1 MHDLTGRVALV
12 TGAAQGIGHAVAT
25 ALAEA
30 GATVVA
36 TDVRD
41 QSDLGDHI
49 RTRSHDV
56 TDAERWAAVVA
67 EIEADHGRLD
77 ILVNNAGV
85 SGYDQLHELSLEEW
99 NRIIGINQTGVL
111 LGMQHALR
119 LMRPARSGAIV
130 NISSICGATS
140 VPGVAAYHASKHAV
154 LTMTKNAA
162 VSYAREG
169 IRANAVL
176 PGWIR
181 TPLTLG
187 QTDELN
193 GAFLDATPMG
203 VGGDPEDVAA
213 AVCFLVSDQAR
224 FITGVDLPVDGGY
237 LLSLIHI

>member
-1 MHDLTGRVALV
+1 MDNLKGRVALV
-12 TGAAQGIGHAVAT
+12 TGAAQGIGFAIANR
-25 ALAEA
+25 LAEA
-30 GATVVA
+30 GVHVVA

-41 QSDLGDHI
+41 QSDLGEDI
-49 RTRSHDV
+49 TTRSHDV
-56 TDAERWAAVVA
+56 TDPVRWAEVVD
-67 EIEADHGRLD
+67 ETVERHGRLD

-85 SGYDQLHELSLEEW
+85 SGYDRLHELSLAEW
-99 NRIIGINQTGVL
+99 QRIVGINQTGVL
-111 LGMQHALR
+111 LGMQSALR
-119 LMRPARSGAIV
+119 PMRAQRSGAIV
-130 NISSICGATS
+130 NVSSICGATS
-140 VPGVAAYHASKHAV
+140 VDGVAAYHSSKHAV

-162 VSYAREG
+162 VTYAREG

-203 VGGDPEDVAA
+203 TGGEPRDVAD
-213 AVCFLVSDQAR
+213 AVCFLVSDRAR

-237 LLSLIHI
+237 LAR

>member
-1 MHDLTGRVALV
+1 MFDLTGRVALV

-25 ALAEA
+25 ALADA

-36 TDVRD
+36 TDIRD
-41 QSDLGDHI
+41 QSDLGDEI

-56 TDAERWAAVVA
+56 TDPRRWAEIVDEVA
-67 EIEADHGRLD
+67 DSEGRLD

-85 SGYDQLHELSLEEW
+85 SGYDQLHELSLQEW
-99 NRIIGINQTGVL
+99 NRIVAINQTGVL
-111 LGMQHALR
+111 LGMKHALR
-119 LMRPARSGAIV
+119 LMRPRRSGAIV

-140 VPGVAAYHASKHAV
+140 VAGVAAYHASKHAV

-162 VSYAREG
+162 VSYAAEG

-193 GAFLDATPMG
+193 DAFLDATPMG
-203 VGGDPEDVAA
+203 VGGESADVAA
-213 AVCFLVSDQAR
+213 AVCFLVSDHAR
-224 FITGVDLPVDGGY
+224 FITGVDREVDGGY
-237 LLSLIHI
+237 LAR

>member
-1 MHDLTGRVALV
+1 MDNLTGRVALV
-12 TGAAQGIGHAVAT
+12 TGAAQGIGYAIANR
-25 ALAEA
+25 LAEA
-30 GATVVA
+30 GARVVA

-49 RTRSHDV
+49 TTRSHDV
-56 TDAERWAAVVA
+56 SDGARWSEIVEEVVD
-67 EIEADHGRLD
+67 EHGRLD

-85 SGYDQLHELSLEEW
+85 SGYDQLHELSLAEW
-99 NRIIGINQTGVL
+99 DRIVGINQTGVL
-111 LGMQHALR
+111 LGMQHAVR
-119 LMRPARSGAIV
+119 PMREQRSGAIV

-162 VSYAREG
+162 VTYAREG

-187 QTDELN
+187 QSEHLN
-193 GAFLDATPMG
+193 NAFLDATPMG
-203 VGGDPEDVAA
+203 HGGEPEDVAD
-213 AVCFLVSDQAR
+213 AVCFLVSDRAR
-224 FITGVDLPVDGGY
+224 YVTGVDLPVDGGY
-237 LLSLIHI
+237 LAR

>member
-140 VPGVAAYHASKHAV
+140 VSGVAAYHASKHAV

-237 LLSLIHI
+237 LAR

>member
-1 MHDLTGRVALV
+1 MQDLTGRVALV

-30 GATVVA
+30 GATVTA
-36 TDVRD
+36 TDIRD

-56 TDAERWAAVVA
+56 TESARWA
-67 EIEADHGRLD
+67 EIVDEIGDEHGRLD

-85 SGYDQLHELSLEEW
+85 SGYDDLHELSLDEW
-99 NRIIGINQTGVL
+99 NRIVSINQTGVM
-111 LGMQHALR
+111 LGMKHALR

-140 VPGVAAYHASKHAV
+140 VKGVAAYHASKHAV

-193 GAFLDATPMG
+193 GAFLEATPMG
-203 VGGDPEDVAA
+203 VGGEPADVAN
-213 AVCFLVSDQAR
+213 AVCFLVSDRAR
-224 FITGVDLPVDGGY
+224 FVTGVDLPVDGGY
-237 LLSLIHI
+237 LAR

>member
-25 ALAEA
+25 ALAGA
-30 GATVVA
+30 GADVTA
-36 TDVRD
+36 TDIRD

-49 RTRSHDV
+49 RTRPHDV
-56 TDAERWAAVVA
+56 TDSGRWAEIVA
-67 EIEADHGRLD
+67 EIEAAHGRLD

-99 NRIIGINQTGVL
+99 NRIIAINQTGVL
-111 LGMQHALR
+111 LGMKHALR
-119 LMRPARSGAIV
+119 MMRAQRSGAIV
-130 NISSICGATS
+130 NVSSICGATS
-140 VPGVAAYHASKHAV
+140 VSGVAAYHASKHAV

-193 GAFLDATPMG
+193 SAFLDATPMG
-203 VGGDPEDVAA
+203 VGGEPSDVAD
-213 AVCFLVSDQAR
+213 AVCFLVSDRAR
-224 FITGVDLPVDGGY
+224 FVTGVDLPVDGGY
-237 LLSLIHI
+237 LAR

>member
-1 MHDLTGRVALV
+1 MQDLTGRVALV

-30 GATVVA
+30 GATVTA
-36 TDVRD
+36 TDIRD

-56 TDAERWAAVVA
+56 RDGSRWAAIVD
-67 EIEADHGRLD
+67 EIRDEQGRLD

-85 SGYDQLHELSLEEW
+85 SGYDQLHELSLDEW
-99 NRIIGINQTGVL
+99 NRIVAINQTGVM
-111 LGMQHALR
+111 LGMKHALR
-119 LMRPARSGAIV
+119 MMRPARSGAIV
-130 NISSICGATS
+130 NIASICGATS
-140 VPGVAAYHASKHAV
+140 VQGVAAYHASKHAV

-193 GAFLDATPMG
+193 GAFLEATPMG
-203 VGGDPEDVAA
+203 VGGEPADVAD
-213 AVCFLVSDQAR
+213 AVCFLVSDRAR
-224 FITGVDLPVDGGY
+224 FVTGVDLPVDGGY
-237 LLSLIHI
+237 LAR

>member
-1 MHDLTGRVALV
+1 MGTLTGRVALV

-25 ALAEA
+25 VLAEA
-30 GATVVA
+30 GAEVTA
-36 TDVRD
+36 TDIRD
-41 QSDLGDHI
+41 QSDLGESI

-56 TDAERWAAVVA
+56 TDAARWAEIVD

-85 SGYDQLHELSLEEW
+85 SGYDDLHELELAEW
-99 NRIIGINQTGVL
+99 NRIIAINQTGTL
-111 LGMQHALR
+111 LGMQQALR
-119 LMRPARSGAIV
+119 LMRPQRSGAIV
-130 NISSICGATS
+130 NIASICGATS
-140 VPGVAAYHASKHAV
+140 VKGVAAYHASKHAV

-162 VSYAREG
+162 VSYARDG

-193 GAFLDATPMG
+193 DAFLDATPMG
-203 VGGDPEDVAA
+203 VGGEPVDVAR
-213 AVCFLVSDQAR
+213 AVRFLVSDDAR

-237 LLSLIHI
+237 LAR

>member
-1 MHDLTGRVALV
+1 MDNLTGRVALV
-12 TGAAQGIGHAVAT
+12 TGAAQGIGYAVAT
-25 ALAEA
+25 RLAEA
-30 GATVVA
+30 GARVVA

-49 RTRSHDV
+49 VTRSHDV
-56 TDAERWAAVVA
+56 TSAARWAEVVEEAVA
-67 EIEADHGRLD
+67 EHGRLD

-85 SGYDQLHELSLEEW
+85 SGYDQLHELSLAEW
-99 NRIIGINQTGVL
+99 ERIVAINQTGVL
-111 LGMQHALR
+111 LGMQTALGP
-119 LMRPARSGAIV
+119 MRRQRAGAIV

-140 VPGVAAYHASKHAV
+140 VPGVAAYHSSKHAV

-162 VSYAREG
+162 VTYAREG

-187 QTDELN
+187 QTDDLN
-193 GAFLDATPMG
+193 DAFLDATPMG
-203 VGGDPEDVAA
+203 AGGEPEDVAD
-213 AVCFLVSDQAR
+213 AVCFLVSDRAR

-237 LLSLIHI
+237 LAR

>member
-1 MHDLTGRVALV
+1 MDNLTGRVALV

-25 ALAEA
+25 ALAAA
-30 GATVVA
+30 GAEVTA
-36 TDVRD
+36 TDIRD

-56 TDAERWAAVVA
+56 TDDRRWREIVA

-85 SGYDQLHELSLEEW
+85 SGYDDLHDLSLTEW
-99 NRIIGINQTGVL
+99 NRIVGINQTGVL

-119 LMRPARSGAIV
+119 LMRAQQSGSIV
-130 NISSICGATS
+130 NISSICGAVS

-187 QTDELN
+187 QTGELN
-193 GAFLDATPMG
+193 GVFLDATPMG
-203 VGGDPEDVAA
+203 VGGEPSDVAD
-213 AVCFLVSDQAR
+213 AVCFLVSDRAR
-224 FITGVDLPVDGGY
+224 FVTGVDLPVDGGY
-237 LLSLIHI
+237 LAR

>member
-1 MHDLTGRVALV
+1 MDDLTGRVALV
-12 TGAAQGIGHAVAT
+12 TGGAQGIGHAVAT
-25 ALAEA
+25 ALADA
-30 GATVVA
+30 GATVTA
-36 TDVRD
+36 TDIRD

-56 TDAERWAAVVA
+56 TDPERWAAVVD
-67 EIEADHGRLD
+67 EIESAYGRLD

-85 SGYDQLHELSLEEW
+85 SGYDQLHELSLREW
-99 NRIIGINQTGVL
+99 HRIIGINQTGVL
-111 LGMQHALR
+111 LGMRQSLR
-119 LMRPARSGAIV
+119 LMRAQRSGAIV
-130 NISSICGATS
+130 NIASICGAAS
-140 VPGVAAYHASKHAV
+140 VAGVAAYHASKHAV

-193 GAFLDATPMG
+193 GAFLDATPIA
-203 VGGDPEDVAA
+203 GGGEPRDVAA
-213 AVCFLVSDQAR
+213 AVRFLVSDSAR
-224 FITGVDLPVDGGY
+224 FVTGVDLPVDGGY
-237 LLSLIHI
+237 LAR

>member
-1 MHDLTGRVALV
+1 MDDLTGRVALV

-25 ALAEA
+25 ALADA
-30 GATVVA
+30 GAAVTA

-56 TDAERWAAVVA
+56 TDAAQWTAVVD
-67 EIEADHGRLD
+67 EIEAEHGRLD

-85 SGYDQLHELSLEEW
+85 SGYDHLHELSLKEW
-99 NRIIGINQTGVL
+99 HRIVGVNQTGVL
-111 LGMQHALR
+111 LGMRQALR
-119 LMRPARSGAIV
+119 LMRPQRSGAIV
-130 NISSICGATS
+130 NIASICGAAS
-140 VPGVAAYHASKHAV
+140 VAGVAAYHASKHAV

-181 TPLTLG
+181 TPLTVG

-193 GAFLDATPMG
+193 AAFLDATPMG
-203 VGGDPEDVAA
+203 TGGEPTDIAD
-213 AVCFLVSDQAR
+213 AVCFLVSDRAR
-224 FITGVDLPVDGGY
+224 FVTGVDLPVDGGY
-237 LLSLIHI
+237 LAR

>member
-85 SGYDQLHELSLEEW
+85 SGYDHLHELSLEEW

-213 AVCFLVSDQAR
+213 AVCFLVSDRAR
-224 FITGVDLPVDGGY
+224 FITGVDLPVAGGY
-237 LLSLIHI
+237 LAR

>member
-1 MHDLTGRVALV
+1 MTDLDGKVALV
-12 TGAAQGIGHAVAT
+12 TGAAQGIGHAIAT

-41 QSDLGDHI
+41 QSDLGEHVG
-49 RTRSHDV
+49 TRSHDV
-56 TDAERWAAVVA
+56 TDGARWEAVVS
-67 EIEADHGRLD
+67 EIVATHGQLD

-85 SGYDQLHELSLEEW
+85 SGYDQLHELSLVEW
-99 NRIIGINQTGVL
+99 NRIVGINQTGVL
-111 LGMQHALR
+111 LGIRTAVR
-119 LMRPARSGAIV
+119 VMRPRRSGAIV
-130 NISSICGATS
+130 NISSVCGAAS
-140 VPGVAAYHASKHAV
+140 VSGVAAYHASKHAV

-162 VSYAREG
+162 VSYARDG

-187 QTDELN
+187 QSDELN
-193 GAFLDATPMG
+193 NAFLDATPMG
-203 VGGDPEDVAA
+203 RGGEPSDIAE
-213 AVCFLVSDQAR
+213 AVCFLVSDRAR

-237 LLSLIHI
+237 LAS

>member
-1 MHDLTGRVALV
+1 MQDLDGRVALV

-30 GATVVA
+30 GATVTA
-36 TDVRD
+36 TDIRD

-56 TDAERWAAVVA
+56 TDGTRWG
-67 EIEADHGRLD
+67 EIVDEIRDEHGRLD

-85 SGYDQLHELSLEEW
+85 SGYDQLHELSLDEW
-99 NRIIGINQTGVL
+99 NRIVAINQTGVM
-111 LGMQHALR
+111 LGMKHALR
-119 LMRPARSGAIV
+119 MMRPARSGAIV

-140 VPGVAAYHASKHAV
+140 VRGVAAYHASKHAV

-193 GAFLDATPMG
+193 GAFLEATPMG
-203 VGGDPEDVAA
+203 VGGEPADVAN
-213 AVCFLVSDQAR
+213 AVCFLVSDRAR
-224 FITGVDLPVDGGY
+224 FVTGVDLPVDGGY
-237 LLSLIHI
+237 LAR

>member
-56 TDAERWAAVVA
+56 TDAERWAAIVA

-85 SGYDQLHELSLEEW
+85 SGYDHLHELSLEEW

-203 VGGDPEDVAA
+203 VGGDPADVAA

-237 LLSLIHI
+237 LAR